1 MKFSAFATS
10 IALTGACAGALAA
23 SSTATPSASAAAP
36 ALAAATATTTAA
48 STTSATA
55 PIAKPKPPA
64 TSPAAPSPAAA
75 GAAGASTS
83 PDSAD
88 AAAAAADAAPL
99 PPPSSAAQHLYASAK
114 NDILQVRSLLKSGR
128 TQSSVGSGFLIGTS
142 NLVVTNYHVV
152 SQFALDPDTYVGEWV
167 DTSGQRGNVELLAVD
182 VLHDLAVLRVNR
194 NGTGFF
200 KIPDQLARLTQGQ
213 YLYSMGNPLDLGFAI
228 SEGAYNGV
236 IARSFYDQLMFTG
249 PINSGMS
256 GGPSVTVDGSVAGVN
271 VSKRLDG
278 ELVSFLVPARF
289 AQDLLR
295 KVEQQQGKAPADFTS
310 VVAGQLL
317 SHQRAMVDQLLSS
330 PLSLKPMG
338 PYQVPVRESEQ
349 MRCWG
354 RSNVKA
360 DKPFTVD
367 DASCAMESAIFV
379 SGSLQTGQLS
389 IRHQFLRGVGL
400 DKLRFAQL
408 ASASF
413 KNEHFGSNK
422 DTRLTGPNCTE
433 EFVKNKN
440 LPLRAVLCVRAYR
453 KFAGL
458 YDFALLTA
466 TTDQGLMSLQSR
478 LDARGVS
485 YDNGMRVSRVF
496 LESLSLAPVNAPP
509 APAPTS
515 KTSSKPAGKPMTGGP
530 Q

>member
-1 MKFSAFATS
+1 MKVTR
-10 IALTGACAGALAA
+10 LA
-23 SSTATPSASAAAP
+23 STLVLIWAAAGHG
-36 ALAAATATTTAA
+36 AVFAAATATAA
-48 STTSATA
+48 A
-55 PIAKPKPPA
+55 PAQPAAKPSAGQPTHAAPPA
-64 TSPAAPSPAAA
+64 TAVAPAGTPPGASAAP
-75 GAAGASTS
+75 G
-83 PDSAD
+83 AD
-88 AAAAAADAAPL
+88 ANGDAAPL

-167 DTSGQRGNVELLAVD
+167 DTGGQRGNVELLAVD
-182 VLHDLAVLRVNR
+182 VLHDLAVLRVSR

-200 KIPDQLARLTQGQ
+200 KMPPQLARLTQGQ

-256 GGPSVTVDGSVAGVN
+256 GGPSVTADGSVAGIN

-278 ELVSFLVPARF
+278 ELVSFLVPARY
-289 AQDLLR
+289 AQDILK
-295 KVEQQQGKAPADFTS
+295 KVETQQKAPTDFTA

-317 SHQRAMVDQLLSS
+317 AHQTAMVNQLLSS

-379 SGSLQTGQLS
+379 SGSLQTGQIA
-389 IRHQFLRGVGL
+389 IRHQFLRSAGL

-413 KNEHFGSNK
+413 RNEHFGSNK
-422 DTRLTGPNCTE
+422 DSRLTGPNCTE
-433 EFVKNKN
+433 DFVKNKN

-466 TTDQGLMSLQSR
+466 STDQGLMSLQSR

-485 YDNGMRVSRVF
+485 YENGLRLSRVF
-496 LESLSLAPVNAPP
+496 LDSLSLKPVADV
-509 APAPTS
+509 A
-515 KTSSKPAGKPMTGGP
+515 KKGGAK
-530 Q
+530 